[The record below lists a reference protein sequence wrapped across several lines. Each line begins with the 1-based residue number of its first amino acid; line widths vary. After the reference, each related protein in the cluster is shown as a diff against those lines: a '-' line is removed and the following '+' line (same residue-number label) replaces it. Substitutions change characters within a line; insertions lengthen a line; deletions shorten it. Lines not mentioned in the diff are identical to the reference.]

1 MHGGGFVFSTT
12 FFALQVRKV
21 AAVAMVAIGWV
32 TVLVIQLV
40 IGRFGGGAAGIENSS
55 HGAVSLLFCG
65 NGIREYPI
73 ECRKRI
79 TGYKGPANNPD

>member
-1 MHGGGFVFSTT
+1 VHGGGFVFSTT

-32 TVLVIQLV
+32 GVLV
-40 IGRFGGGAAGIENSS
+40 IGRFGGGAAGVENSS

-79 TGYKGPANNPD
+79 TGYKGGANNPD